1 MKSRCPWALL
11 RFSQYSLGN
20 LVLKGLPIRLWPWLR
35 SKATYR
41 E

>member
-11 RFSQYSLGN
+11 RLSQYSLEN